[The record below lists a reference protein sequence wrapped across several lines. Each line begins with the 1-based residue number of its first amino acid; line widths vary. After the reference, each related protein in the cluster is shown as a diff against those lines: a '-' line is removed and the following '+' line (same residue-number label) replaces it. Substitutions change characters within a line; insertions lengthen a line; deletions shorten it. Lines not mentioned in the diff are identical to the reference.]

1 MIDPQTVGIS
11 SNQFIYRI
19 SIPEPANHLL
29 HVELAIANWQH
40 DFIDLKLPVWT
51 PGSYLVREYAKHLQN
66 FEATDAGKKS
76 VKIIGASITLIVR
89 KLKSVI
95 AFSVMN

>member
-11 SNQFIYRI
+11 SNQFTYRI

-51 PGSYLVREYAKHLQN
+51 PGSYLVREYAKHPQN
-66 FEATDAGKKS
+66 FEATDADGEKLSWQKIRKNHRRVKKVTS
-76 VKIIGASITLIVR
+76 SRLYIK
-89 KLKSVI
+89 
-95 AFSVMN
+95 